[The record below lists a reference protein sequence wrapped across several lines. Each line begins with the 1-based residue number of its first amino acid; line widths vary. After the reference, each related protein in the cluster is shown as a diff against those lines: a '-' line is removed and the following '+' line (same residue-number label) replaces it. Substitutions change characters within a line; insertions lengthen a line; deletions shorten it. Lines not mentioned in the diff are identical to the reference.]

1 MSKNSRKESRRDR
14 IYPVPRRN
22 PKQDDYLK
30 RRDRVIS
37 MVNKKYN
44 CHVHTQRIHRMGLKD
59 EVVLQI
65 ASRKKDHL
73 TKVSRDEAH
82 GILRLFQAEF
92 KDIGRIYFKLG
103 E

>member
-1 MSKNSRKESRRDR
+1 MSKKSRKKNRRDR

-37 MVNKKYN
+37 VVNQTHFV
-44 CHVHTQRIHRMGLKD
+44 HVHTRRIHRMGLLD
-59 EVVLQI
+59 EIELQI
-65 ASRKKDHL
+65 ASRKKDNV

-82 GILRLFQAEF
+82 AILRLFQAEF